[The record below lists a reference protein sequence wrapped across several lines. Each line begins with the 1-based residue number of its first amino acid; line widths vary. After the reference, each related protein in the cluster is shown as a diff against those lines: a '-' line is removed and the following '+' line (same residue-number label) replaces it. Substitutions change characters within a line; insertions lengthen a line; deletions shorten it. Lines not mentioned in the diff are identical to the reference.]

1 MNVTTHPNITL
12 IQQLN
17 PADLTASSH
26 LFTDRFVWHFFNRK
40 LVEVNGDYKGV
51 EGLKEFF
58 ERLQLHTE
66 NTFLVEPVSLTP
78 VGNEL
83 VITHVVDRMILNG
96 KSIELD
102 AIVIWRI
109 VNGLID
115 EAWDI
120 PALYADRTTDHI
132 KPVPMPDR
140 FNMMA

>member
-1 MNVTTHPNITL
+1 MNAIAHPNIAL

-17 PADLTASSH
+17 PANLAASAH

-40 LVEVNGDYKGV
+40 LVEVQGDYEGV
-51 EGLKEFF
+51 EGLKMFF
-58 ERLQLHTE
+58 ERLQLQTE

-78 VGNEL
+78 VGDEL

-96 KSIELD
+96 KSIELA

-115 EAWDI
+115 EGWDI
-120 PALYADRTTDHI
+120 PSLYVDRTADML
-132 KPVPMPDR
+132 KPFPVPKR
-140 FNMMA
+140 FNISA